1 MDSSQF
7 PRYPVSLQCVDSQ
20 ATSPK
25 SPPLFGVTVQSV
37 LQHVKEA
44 YDLDVDAVCF
54 SRTLVGLTAGIVL
67 DLSPV
72 IAAGIHIDSVTA
84 SERGFLWVGVSLI
97 EAVFVAELSTDGTSV
112 VVQLKRSVVEFPF
125 VLHLSGMGSVYVPKP
140 HHI

>member
-20 ATSPK
+20 ATSPQ

-37 LQHVKEA
+37 LQHVQEA

-67 DLSPV
+67 DLAPV

-84 SERGFLWVGVSLI
+84 LERGFLRAGVSSI

-112 VVQLKRSVVEFPF
+112 VVQLKRGVVEFPF
-125 VLHLSGMGSVYVPKP
+125 VLHLSGMGSVYVPKL